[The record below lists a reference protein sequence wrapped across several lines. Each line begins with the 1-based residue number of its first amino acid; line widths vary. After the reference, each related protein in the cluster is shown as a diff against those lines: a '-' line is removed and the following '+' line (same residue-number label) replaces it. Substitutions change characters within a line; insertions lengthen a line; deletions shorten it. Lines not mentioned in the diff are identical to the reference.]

1 MKHAT
6 SRTLYAYWNR
16 IRGERAAPERGDIR
30 PDAIGKILGD
40 VFMLDAEKPNP
51 YRVRLAGT
59 HICTLLGRELRD
71 TTLIDAFAREQR
83 AEIYSLLDS
92 MVRTATPVI
101 AGVIGETA
109 DRRMLG
115 LELLLLPLRHHGRT
129 NARLLGSLA
138 ALSHPYWATLV
149 PLVQLR
155 VGSSRFLQSEDVIE
169 SEATLGRL
177 RPLPQLRILQGGRP

>member
-16 IRGERAAPERGDIR
+16 IRGERAAPERSDVK

-40 VFMLDAEKPNP
+40 VFILNADEPNP

-71 TTLIDAFAREQR
+71 TKFTDAFVAGEQ
-83 AEIYSLLDS
+83 AEIHSLLDS
-92 MVRTATPVI
+92 MVCTATPVI

-129 NARLLGSLA
+129 DARLLGSLT
-138 ALSHPYWATLV
+138 ALSHAYWATLV
-149 PLVQLR
+149 PLAQLR
-155 VGSSRFLQSEDVIE
+155 LGSPRFLQPEDVSI

-177 RPLPQLRILQGGRP
+177 HSPPQLRILQGGRH

>member
-6 SRTLYAYWNR
+6 SRALYAYWNQ
-16 IRGERAAPERGDIR
+16 IRGERAAPERGDLK
-30 PDAIGKILGD
+30 PGAIGKILGD
-40 VFMLDAEKPNP
+40 VFMLDADEPAP

-71 TTLIDAFAREQR
+71 TVFIDAFAPDERT
-83 AEIYSLLDS
+83 EIYSLIDS

-101 AGVIGETA
+101 AGIIGETA

-129 NARLLGSLA
+129 DARLVGSLA

-149 PLVQLR
+149 PLAHLR
-155 VGSSRFLQSEDVIE
+155 IGSSRFMQPEDAI
-169 SEATLGRL
+169 SSGATAGLL
-177 RPLPQLRILQGGRP
+177 RPQPQLRLLQGGRF